1 MWCAIVERLADVH
14 DPIAVERAHDIVWH
28 LAPTWRPHE
37 QQHGVARVARRHVL
51 ERIADDRVRV
61 DLEDV
66 ARWRRSELVEA
77 EWKERLARQAR
88 LRLDG
93 TEGHGA
99 LASRVVVE
107 LLLLVGMSATSGAYK
122 SGATR
127 YLLR

>member
-1 MWCAIVERLADVH
+1 M
-14 DPIAVERAHDIVWH
+14 
-28 LAPTWRPHE
+28 
-37 QQHGVARVARRHVL
+37 
-51 ERIADDRVRV
+51 
-61 DLEDV
+61 
-66 ARWRRSELVEA
+66 EA